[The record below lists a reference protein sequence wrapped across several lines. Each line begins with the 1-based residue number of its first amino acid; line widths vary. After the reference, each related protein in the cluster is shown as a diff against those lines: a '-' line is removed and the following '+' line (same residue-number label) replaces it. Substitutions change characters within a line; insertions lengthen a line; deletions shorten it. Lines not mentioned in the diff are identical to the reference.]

1 MTRVLAGSRVAVR
14 WRLGGALV
22 LTVLALSGCS
32 SSGDQDASPSSTAPS
47 RSTSS
52 TSDASSD
59 PSSTTSGPV
68 GSPEEPPATD
78 IGAVTPVLQRLIDR
92 HDQAVAAVL
101 SDPRVA
107 RDPDHQMVRDY
118 LALFVP
124 GATFP
129 SGVVEGWVREADAGR
144 FYKPGPAGALHKST
158 VMSVTPASGNE
169 VSFTLCI
176 RNSVVIT
183 SESGTVLEAQGGVS
197 AGEVSAVR
205 VGGVWLL
212 QDLSR
217 IPATDCPAPG
227 EGT

>member
-129 SGVVEGWVREADAGR
+129 SGVVEGWV
-144 FYKPGPAGALHKST
+144 
-158 VMSVTPASGNE
+158 TPASGNE